1 LFQDLGAPEGRFRE
15 LTKMFF
21 SLTRATAMFC
31 RIQVVF
37 LCCGAVCAER
47 PPREQSLL
55 GFEADEIGQMIERLA
70 KEKIEVKRTPP
81 QVSGEVQ
88 HVTVGMSPWVGFRD
102 WSLRRGQASQGQWA
116 MELRPTT
123 LSVWTGP
130 RPGPKLDEIDRF
142 YGLYERSVGV
152 FNVAGVLRKV
162 MPEDWS
168 HFERLRFDVL
178 IKGAPQTVH
187 VAMEDEDIVPPVVR
201 SVLVEPGKWTTVEV
215 DLKAAAEERGLDPK
229 YMATLRIGF
238 TLGKGEDAA
247 RQARRSKVVPSAL
260 LDNLRL
266 CSPTTAAD
274 LPLVRDDRPHRLP
287 ELFRQIASR
296 PAPIELPPGE
306 PDRSPIKLQ
315 DPFRVETP
323 RPCFV
328 SPVGWIAAYDNHRML
343 VGFNFGGTKDA
354 YVWQTLDG
362 GKTWRGWDD
371 AGQPGLVPLREM
383 THQAGRGDIVGPR
396 ADVMLLT
403 NLGCNGPAS
412 AGPTLFVERLSLGS
426 DGWRRCDEP
435 ALVDC
440 DLRHCNSNQSIVR
453 ATTGRLYAA
462 YGYTSR
468 LGTIAVGVRYSD
480 DDGHTWKSWRPG
492 KNGILPGGIHSQED
506 GIGFGYTFEEPCL
519 VPLAK
524 HVACI
529 WCKRVGY
536 EYREIKWS
544 RFDGRQWTPVETIV
558 KTKKR
563 DAYNP
568 TRPAVHAV
576 SVGDGEVFMVNALY
590 NGVLHYKDGRWTRDA
605 GEIPAGS
612 RISAAGNKH
621 IVVIGS
627 RGEESDLST
636 SPGVVEAKGAVDLQ
650 AWHRLANGD
659 WKGPLTVAREP
670 IPLASPD
677 NRWYARPGFVVQP
690 YAPPNF
696 VPVAWSC
703 GNNWVK
709 VLRVPVVE
717 Q

>member
-1 LFQDLGAPEGRFRE
+1 MVRP
-15 LTKMFF
+15 LTQTTV
-21 SLTRATAMFC
+21 LLC
-31 RIQVVF
+31 CLQVIA
-37 LCCGAVCAER
+37 LCCGAVWAEE
-47 PPREQSLL
+47 PARERLLL
-55 GFEADEIGQMIERLA
+55 GFEADEITQMIERLA
-70 KEKIEVKRTPP
+70 KEKIEVTRTPSEP
-81 QVSGEVQ
+81 SGGGEQ
-88 HVTVGMSPWVGFRD
+88 ATVGMSPWVGFRD
-102 WSLRRGQASQGQWA
+102 WSLRRGEASQGQWA
-116 MELRPTT
+116 MTLRPTT

-130 RPGPKLDEIDRF
+130 RPGPKLDEVDRF
-142 YGLYERSVGV
+142 YGLYERSTGV
-152 FNVAGVLRKV
+152 FNIAGVLRKV
-162 MPEDWS
+162 LPEDWS
-168 HFERLRFDVL
+168 HFDRLRFDVL
-178 IKGAPQTVH
+178 ISGAPQTVY
-187 VAMEDEDIVPPVVR
+187 VAMEDEDIMPPVVR

-215 DLKAAAEERGLDPK
+215 DLKAAVKQRGLDLK
-229 YMATLRIGF
+229 SMATLRIGF
-238 TLGKGEDAA
+238 TLGDREDGAK
-247 RQARRSKVVPSAL
+247 RARRSDAAPTAL

-266 CSPTTAAD
+266 CGQNAAAG
-274 LPLVRDDRPHRLP
+274 LPLVRDDRPHHVP
-287 ELFRQIASR
+287 ELFQAIASK
-296 PAPIELPPGE
+296 PAPMELPPGK

-315 DPFRVETP
+315 DPFRIETP

-328 SPVGWIAAYDNHRML
+328 SPVGWIAAYDNRRML
-343 VGFNFGGTKDA
+343 VGFSYGGTKDA

-362 GKTWRGWDD
+362 GGTWRGWDG
-371 AGQPGLVPLREM
+371 AGEAGLVPLREM
-383 THQAGRGDIVGPR
+383 THQAGRGDSVGPR

-412 AGPTLFVERLSLGS
+412 AGPTLFVERLSLGP
-426 DGWRRCDEP
+426 DGWQRSKQP

-453 ATTGRLYAA
+453 ASTGRLYAA

-492 KNGILPGGIHSQED
+492 KNGILPGGIHSQDD

-544 RFDGRQWTPVETIV
+544 RFDGRQWSPVETIV
-558 KTKKR
+558 ETKKR

-576 SVGDGEVFMVNALY
+576 SVGDSEVFMVNALY
-590 NGVLHYKDGRWTRDA
+590 KGVLHFEGGRWSREAD
-605 GEIPAGS
+605 EVPAGS
-612 RISAAGNKH
+612 RVSVAGDKH
-621 IVVIGS
+621 IVVIAA

-636 SPGVVEAKGAVDLQ
+636 SPGVVEAEGAVDLQ
-650 AWHRLANGD
+650 VWHRLAEGHWN
-659 WKGPLTVAREP
+659 GPLTVAGEP
-670 IPLASPD
+670 VPLASPD

-703 GNNWVK
+703 GKNWVK
-709 VLRVPVVE
+709 VLRVPVAE